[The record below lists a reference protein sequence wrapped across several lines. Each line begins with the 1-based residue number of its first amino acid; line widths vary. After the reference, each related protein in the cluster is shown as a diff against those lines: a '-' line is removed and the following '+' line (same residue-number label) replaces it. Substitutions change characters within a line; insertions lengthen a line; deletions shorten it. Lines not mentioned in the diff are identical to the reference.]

1 MRVTPMQTEDTI
13 QIFIAAINNQNVE
26 QIVEL
31 CTEDHRFID
40 AHGGVVTRDALRQ
53 AWTAYFAFMP
63 IYRIETEAII
73 SRDGMAA
80 VFGWASGGL
89 DASRPDRRVWRR
101 PCAWRADI
109 VNDRV
114 ALWQVYIDT
123 KAVFD
128 LLQ

>member
-80 VFGWASGGL
+80 GFWWAWTRPGLTVAFGDGPVRGVRTLSMTEWRFGKSIL
-89 DASRPDRRVWRR
+89 IPRPSSIF
-101 PCAWRADI
+101 C
-109 VNDRV
+109 NSC
-114 ALWQVYIDT
+114 
-123 KAVFD
+123 K
-128 LLQ
+128 